1 MSRSA
6 RLRKYE
12 IAYEECIKKNK
23 HPSQPLK
30 KTRSRRCKPLL
41 EVHNQPLKKTR
52 SRRCKPL
59 LELHNQPQPLKK
71 TRSRSCRAVETN
83 ILNKKSLKKSPDKK
97 KTLNLYQEFV
107 KKESQKSIYK
117 GVPATERMMAISK
130 EWNIQKTK

>member
-23 HPSQPLK
+23 HQPVK
-30 KTRSRRCKPLL
+30 KTRSRSCKPLL
-41 EVHNQPLKKTR
+41 EVHNQPDKKTR
-52 SRRCKPL
+52 SRRCKPVDTST
-59 LELHNQPQPLKK
+59 PK
-71 TRSRSCRAVETN
+71 
-83 ILNKKSLKKSPDKK
+83 KKSLKKSPDKK
-97 KTLNLYQEFV
+97 KPLNLYQEFV

>member
-1 MSRSA
+1 MSRSV

-23 HPSQPLK
+23 HPPQPVK
-30 KTRSRRCKPLL
+30 KTRSRRSKPLL
-41 EVHNQPLKKTR
+41 EV
-52 SRRCKPL
+52 
-59 LELHNQPQPLKK
+59 PQPVKK
-71 TRSRSCRAVETN
+71 TRSRSCRAIDTN

-97 KTLNLYQEFV
+97 KPLNLYQEFV

-117 GVPATERMMAISK
+117 GVSATERMMAISK

>member
-23 HPSQPLK
+23 HQPVK
-30 KTRSRRCKPLL
+30 KTRSRSCKPLL
-41 EVHNQPLKKTR
+41 EVHNQPDKKTRSRRCNQPEKKTR
-52 SRRCKPL
+52 SRRCKPVDTST
-59 LELHNQPQPLKK
+59 PK
-71 TRSRSCRAVETN
+71 
-83 ILNKKSLKKSPDKK
+83 KKSLKKSPDKK
-97 KTLNLYQEFV
+97 KPLNLYQEFV

>member
-12 IAYEECIKKNK
+12 IAYEECMKKNK
-23 HPSQPLK
+23 HPP
-30 KTRSRRCKPLL
+30 
-41 EVHNQPLKKTR
+41 QPLKKTR

-59 LELHNQPQPLKK
+59 LELHNPLKKTRSRLCKPLLEIHNPHQPLKK
-71 TRSRSCRAVETN
+71 TRSRSCRAIDTN

-97 KTLNLYQEFV
+97 KPLNLYQEFV